1 MLYLDIIWWSWSDI
15 MTLDIPDY
23 VKLIIERLERKGYE
37 AYLVGGSVRD
47 MLLGK
52 TPTDYDIATSASPDE
67 IESVFYDF
75 KTIDIGKKF
84 GTIIVFQEKGDVE
97 VTTFRKEGK
106 YLDGRRPEWV
116 SFSSDV
122 KDDLSRRDFTINA
135 IAYNK
140 TKGILDPFD
149 GREDLKRRIIK
160 TVGNPEERFN
170 EDYLRILRAARFASQ
185 LGFTIDESTFQA
197 GKQYS
202 SHIKKVSM
210 ERIFNEVYKILLSH
224 IPSYGIRIL
233 EKMGALKVILPE
245 IIPAIDFKQRNPHHE
260 MDVYDH
266 ILCVLD
272 SVPSVIEIRLAAL
285 FHDIGKP
292 HTLTIDEERIGHFY
306 GHDELGADI
315 SKEVLKRFKAP
326 NELIEEVY
334 NLVKEHMNHHTKFKE
349 KGLKRLIRRLGEKEV
364 FNLIELQIADI
375 KCSNKEA
382 TMDHIIERR
391 NKIKEIL
398 EKDEAYDIKQIA
410 INGKDLM
417 ELGFEQGPIIGEIL
431 EYLLEK
437 VMEKPELNDKEIL
450 KRIVLEK
457 YTPSLVK

>member
-1 MLYLDIIWWSWSDI
+1 

-23 VKLIIERLERKGYE
+23 VELIIEKLERKGYE

-47 MLLGK
+47 MILRK
-52 TPTDYDIATSASPDE
+52 TPTDYDIATSAFPDE
-67 IESVFYDF
+67 IESVFSNF

-84 GTIIVFQEKGDVE
+84 GTIIVSQEKGDVE
-97 VTTFRKEGK
+97 ITTFRKEGK

-116 SFSSDV
+116 SFCSDV

-140 TKGILDPFD
+140 TKGILDPFE

-185 LGFTIDESTFQA
+185 LEFTIDESTFQA

-210 ERIFNEVYKILLSH
+210 ERIFNEVYKLLLNQ

-233 EKMGALKVILPE
+233 EKMGVLKVILPE
-245 IIPAIDFKQRNPHHE
+245 IIPAIGFKQYNPHHE
-260 MDVYDH
+260 MDVYNH

-272 SVPSVIEIRLAAL
+272 NTPSVIQIRLAAL

-292 HTLTIDEERIGHFY
+292 YTLTMDEEGIGHFY
-306 GHDELGADI
+306 GHDKLGAEI
-315 SKEVLKRFKAP
+315 SKEVLKRFKAS
-326 NELIEEVY
+326 NNLIEEVY
-334 NLVKEHMNHHTKFKE
+334 NLVKEHMNHHANFKD
-349 KGLKRLIRRLGEKEV
+349 KGLKRLIRRLGEEEV
-364 FNLIELQIADI
+364 FHLIELQIADI

-382 TMDHIIERR
+382 NVDHIIERR
-391 NKIKEIL
+391 NRIKEIL
-398 EKDEAYDIKQIA
+398 EKDEAYKIEQMHID
-410 INGKDLM
+410 GKDLIN
-417 ELGFEQGPIIGEIL
+417 LGFEQGPIIGEIL
-431 EYLLEK
+431 EFLLDKIIE
-437 VMEKPELNDKEIL
+437 EPELNDRGIL
-450 KRIVLEK
+450 KNIVLDK
-457 YTPSLVK
+457 YSSNLAK

>member
-1 MLYLDIIWWSWSDI
+1 

-23 VKLIIERLERKGYE
+23 VELIIEKLERKGYE

-47 MLLGK
+47 MILRK
-52 TPTDYDIATSASPDE
+52 TPTDYDIATSAFPDE
-67 IESVFYDF
+67 IESVFSNF

-84 GTIIVFQEKGDVE
+84 GTIIVSQEKGDVE
-97 VTTFRKEGK
+97 ITTFRKEGK

-116 SFSSDV
+116 SFCSDV

-140 TKGILDPFD
+140 TKGILDPFE

-185 LGFTIDESTFQA
+185 LEFTIDESTFQA

-210 ERIFNEVYKILLSH
+210 ERIFNEVYKLLLNQ

-233 EKMGALKVILPE
+233 EKMGVLKVILPE
-245 IIPAIDFKQRNPHHE
+245 IIPAIGFKQYNPHHE
-260 MDVYDH
+260 MDVYNH

-272 SVPSVIEIRLAAL
+272 NTPSVIQIRLAAL

-292 HTLTIDEERIGHFY
+292 YTLTMDEEGIGHFY
-306 GHDELGADI
+306 GHDKLGAEI
-315 SKEVLKRFKAP
+315 SKEVLKRFKAS
-326 NELIEEVY
+326 NNLIEEVY
-334 NLVKEHMNHHTKFKE
+334 NLVKEHMNHHANFKD
-349 KGLKRLIRRLGEKEV
+349 KGLKRLIRRLGEEEV
-364 FNLIELQIADI
+364 FHLIELQIADI

-382 TMDHIIERR
+382 NVDHIIERR
-391 NKIKEIL
+391 NRIKEIL
-398 EKDEAYDIKQIA
+398 EKDEAYKIEQMHID
-410 INGKDLM
+410 GKDLIK
-417 ELGFEQGPIIGEIL
+417 LGFEQGPIIGEIL
-431 EYLLEK
+431 EFLLDKIIE
-437 VMEKPELNDKEIL
+437 EPELNDRGIL
-450 KRIVLEK
+450 KNIVLDK
-457 YTPSLVK
+457 YSSNLAK

>member
-1 MLYLDIIWWSWSDI
+1 

-23 VKLIIERLERKGYE
+23 VELIIERLERKGYE

-67 IESVFYDF
+67 IESVFSNF

-84 GTIIVFQEKGDVE
+84 GTIIVSQEKGDVE
-97 VTTFRKEGK
+97 ITTFRKEGK

-116 SFSSDV
+116 SFCSDV

-140 TKGILDPFD
+140 TKGILDPFE

-185 LGFTIDESTFQA
+185 LEFTIDESTFQA

-210 ERIFNEVYKILLSH
+210 ERIFNEVYKLLLNQ

-233 EKMGALKVILPE
+233 EKMGVLKVILPE
-245 IIPAIDFKQRNPHHE
+245 IIPAIGFKQYNPHHE
-260 MDVYDH
+260 MDVYNH

-272 SVPSVIEIRLAAL
+272 NTPSVIQIRLAAL

-292 HTLTIDEERIGHFY
+292 YTLTMDEEGIGHFY
-306 GHDELGADI
+306 GHDKLGAEI
-315 SKEVLKRFKAP
+315 SKEVLKRFKAS
-326 NELIEEVY
+326 NNLIEEVY
-334 NLVKEHMNHHTKFKE
+334 NLVKEHMNHHANFKD
-349 KGLKRLIRRLGEKEV
+349 KGLKRLIRRLGEEEV
-364 FNLIELQIADI
+364 FHLIELQIADI

-382 TMDHIIERR
+382 NVDHIIERR
-391 NKIKEIL
+391 NRIKEIL
-398 EKDEAYDIKQIA
+398 EKDEAYKIEQMHID
-410 INGKDLM
+410 GKDLIK
-417 ELGFEQGPIIGEIL
+417 LGFEQGPIIGEIL
-431 EYLLEK
+431 EFLLDKIIE
-437 VMEKPELNDKEIL
+437 EPELNDRGIL
-450 KRIVLEK
+450 KNIVLDK
-457 YTPSLVK
+457 YSSNLAK

>member
-1 MLYLDIIWWSWSDI
+1 

-23 VKLIIERLERKGYE
+23 VELIIEKLERKGYE

-47 MLLGK
+47 MILRK
-52 TPTDYDIATSASPDE
+52 TPTDYDIATSAFPDE
-67 IESVFYDF
+67 IESVFSNF

-84 GTIIVFQEKGDVE
+84 GTIIVSQEKGDVE
-97 VTTFRKEGK
+97 ITTFRKEGK

-116 SFSSDV
+116 SFFSDV

-149 GREDLKRRIIK
+149 GREDLERRIIK

-185 LGFTIDESTFQA
+185 LEFTIDESTFQA

-210 ERIFNEVYKILLSH
+210 ERIFNEVYKLLLNQ

-233 EKMGALKVILPE
+233 EKMGVLKVILPE
-245 IIPAIDFKQRNPHHE
+245 IIPAIGFKQYNPHHE
-260 MDVYDH
+260 MDVYNH

-272 SVPSVIEIRLAAL
+272 NTPSVIQIRLAAL

-292 HTLTIDEERIGHFY
+292 YTLTMDEEGIGHFY
-306 GHDELGADI
+306 GHDKLGAEI
-315 SKEVLKRFKAP
+315 SKEVLKRFKAS
-326 NELIEEVY
+326 NNLIEEVY
-334 NLVKEHMNHHTKFKE
+334 NLVKEHMNHHANFKD
-349 KGLKRLIRRLGEKEV
+349 KGLKRLIRRLGEEEV
-364 FNLIELQIADI
+364 FHLIELQIADI

-382 TMDHIIERR
+382 NVDHIIERR
-391 NKIKEIL
+391 NRIKEIL
-398 EKDEAYDIKQIA
+398 EKDEAYKIEQMHID
-410 INGKDLM
+410 GKDLIK
-417 ELGFEQGPIIGEIL
+417 LGFEQGPIIGEIL
-431 EYLLEK
+431 EFLLDKIIE
-437 VMEKPELNDKEIL
+437 EPELNDRGIL
-450 KRIVLEK
+450 KNIVLDK
-457 YTPSLVK
+457 YSSNLAK

>member
-1 MLYLDIIWWSWSDI
+1 

-23 VKLIIERLERKGYE
+23 VELIIERLERKGYE

-67 IESVFYDF
+67 IESIFSNF

-84 GTIIVFQEKGDVE
+84 GTIIVSQEKGDVE
-97 VTTFRKEGK
+97 ITTFRKEGK

-116 SFSSDV
+116 SFCSDV

-140 TKGILDPFD
+140 TKGILDPFE

-185 LGFTIDESTFQA
+185 LEFTIDESTFQA

-210 ERIFNEVYKILLSH
+210 ERIFNEVYKLLLNQ

-233 EKMGALKVILPE
+233 EKMGVLKVILPE
-245 IIPAIDFKQRNPHHE
+245 IIPAIGFKQYNPHHE
-260 MDVYDH
+260 MDVYNH

-272 SVPSVIEIRLAAL
+272 NTPSVIQIRLAAL

-292 HTLTIDEERIGHFY
+292 YTLTMDEEGIGHFY
-306 GHDELGADI
+306 GHDKLGAEI
-315 SKEVLKRFKAP
+315 SKEVLKRFKAS
-326 NELIEEVY
+326 NNLIEEVY
-334 NLVKEHMNHHTKFKE
+334 NLVKEHMNHHANFKD
-349 KGLKRLIRRLGEKEV
+349 KGLKRLIRRLGEEEV
-364 FNLIELQIADI
+364 FHLIELQIADI

-382 TMDHIIERR
+382 NVDHIIERR
-391 NKIKEIL
+391 NRIKEIL
-398 EKDEAYDIKQIA
+398 EKDEAYKIEQMHID
-410 INGKDLM
+410 GKDLIK
-417 ELGFEQGPIIGEIL
+417 LGFEQGPIIGEIL
-431 EYLLEK
+431 EFLLDKIIE
-437 VMEKPELNDKEIL
+437 EPELNDRGIL
-450 KRIVLEK
+450 KNIVLDK
-457 YTPSLVK
+457 YSSNLAK

>member
-1 MLYLDIIWWSWSDI
+1 

-23 VKLIIERLERKGYE
+23 VELIIEKLERKGYE

-67 IESVFYDF
+67 IESIFSNF

-84 GTIIVFQEKGDVE
+84 GTIIVSQEKGDVE
-97 VTTFRKEGK
+97 ITTFRKEGK

-116 SFSSDV
+116 SFCSDV

-140 TKGILDPFD
+140 TKGILDPFE

-185 LGFTIDESTFQA
+185 LEFTIDESTFQA

-210 ERIFNEVYKILLSH
+210 ERIFNEVYKLLLNQ

-233 EKMGALKVILPE
+233 EKMGVLKVILPE
-245 IIPAIDFKQRNPHHE
+245 IIPAIGFKQYNPHHE
-260 MDVYDH
+260 MDVYNH

-272 SVPSVIEIRLAAL
+272 NTPSVIQIRLAAL

-292 HTLTIDEERIGHFY
+292 YTLTMDEEGIGHFY
-306 GHDELGADI
+306 GHDKLGAEI
-315 SKEVLKRFKAP
+315 SKEVLKRFKAS
-326 NELIEEVY
+326 NNLIEEVY
-334 NLVKEHMNHHTKFKE
+334 NLVKEHMNHHANFKD
-349 KGLKRLIRRLGEKEV
+349 KGLKRLIRRLGEEEV
-364 FNLIELQIADI
+364 FHLIELQIADI

-382 TMDHIIERR
+382 NVDHIIERR
-391 NKIKEIL
+391 NRIKEIL
-398 EKDEAYDIKQIA
+398 EKDEAYKIEQMHID
-410 INGKDLM
+410 GKDLIK
-417 ELGFEQGPIIGEIL
+417 LGFEQGPIIGEIL
-431 EYLLEK
+431 EFLLDKIIE
-437 VMEKPELNDKEIL
+437 EPELNDRGIL
-450 KRIVLEK
+450 KNIVLDK
-457 YTPSLVK
+457 YSSNLAK

>member
-1 MLYLDIIWWSWSDI
+1 

-23 VKLIIERLERKGYE
+23 VELIIEKLERKGYE

-47 MLLGK
+47 MILRK
-52 TPTDYDIATSASPDE
+52 TPTDYDIATSAFPDE
-67 IESVFYDF
+67 IESVFSNF

-84 GTIIVFQEKGDVE
+84 GTIIVSQEKGDVE
-97 VTTFRKEGK
+97 ITTFRKEGK

-116 SFSSDV
+116 SFFSDV

-140 TKGILDPFD
+140 TKGILDPFE

-185 LGFTIDESTFQA
+185 LEFTIDESTFQA

-210 ERIFNEVYKILLSH
+210 ERIFNEVYKLLLNQ

-233 EKMGALKVILPE
+233 EKMGVLKVILPE
-245 IIPAIDFKQRNPHHE
+245 IIPAIGFKQYNPHHE
-260 MDVYDH
+260 MDVYNH

-272 SVPSVIEIRLAAL
+272 NTPSVIQIRLAAL

-292 HTLTIDEERIGHFY
+292 YTLTMDEEGIGHFY
-306 GHDELGADI
+306 GHDKLGAEI
-315 SKEVLKRFKAP
+315 SKEVLKRFKAS
-326 NELIEEVY
+326 NNLIEEVY
-334 NLVKEHMNHHTKFKE
+334 NLVKEHMNHHANFKD
-349 KGLKRLIRRLGEKEV
+349 KGLKRLIRRLGEEEV
-364 FNLIELQIADI
+364 FHLIELQIADI

-382 TMDHIIERR
+382 NVDHIIERR
-391 NKIKEIL
+391 NRIKEIL
-398 EKDEAYDIKQIA
+398 EKDEAYKIEQMHID
-410 INGKDLM
+410 GKDLIK
-417 ELGFEQGPIIGEIL
+417 LGFEQGPIIGEIL
-431 EYLLEK
+431 EFLLDKIIE
-437 VMEKPELNDKEIL
+437 EPELNDRGIL
-450 KRIVLEK
+450 KNIVLDK
-457 YTPSLVK
+457 YSSNLAK

>member
-1 MLYLDIIWWSWSDI
+1 

-23 VKLIIERLERKGYE
+23 VELIIERLERKGYE

-67 IESVFYDF
+67 IESIFSNF

-84 GTIIVFQEKGDVE
+84 GTIIVSQEKGDVE
-97 VTTFRKEGK
+97 ITTFRKEGK

-116 SFSSDV
+116 SFCSDV

-140 TKGILDPFD
+140 TKGILDPFE

-185 LGFTIDESTFQA
+185 LEFTIDESTFQA

-210 ERIFNEVYKILLSH
+210 ERIFNEVYKLLLNQ

-233 EKMGALKVILPE
+233 EKMGVLKVILPE
-245 IIPAIDFKQRNPHHE
+245 IIPAIGFKQYNPHHE
-260 MDVYDH
+260 MDVYNH

-272 SVPSVIEIRLAAL
+272 NTPSVIQIRLAAL

-292 HTLTIDEERIGHFY
+292 YTLTMDEEGIGHFY
-306 GHDELGADI
+306 GHDKLGAEI
-315 SKEVLKRFKAP
+315 SKEVLKRFKAS
-326 NELIEEVY
+326 NNLIEAVY
-334 NLVKEHMNHHTKFKE
+334 NLVKEHMNHHANFKD
-349 KGLKRLIRRLGEKEV
+349 KGLKRLMRRLGKEEV
-364 FNLIELQIADI
+364 FHLIELQIADI

-382 TMDHIIERR
+382 NVDHIIERR
-391 NKIKEIL
+391 NRIKEIL
-398 EKDEAYDIKQIA
+398 EKDEAYKIEQMHID
-410 INGKDLM
+410 GKDLIK
-417 ELGFEQGPIIGEIL
+417 LGFEQGPIIGEIL
-431 EYLLEK
+431 EFLLDKIIE
-437 VMEKPELNDKEIL
+437 EPELNDRGIL
-450 KRIVLEK
+450 KNIVLDK
-457 YTPSLVK
+457 YSSNLAK